1 MVYSWELGYQKKTVI
16 SENDQIKEMWCMPC
30 AYCTIYQ
37 GTSEGAC
44 IAVCN
49 NAFMNFSVLFY
60 IKNVAETEQL
70 YCLEIVMFKLT

>member
-1 MVYSWELGYQKKTVI
+1 MGYKKKTVI

-49 NAFMNFSVLFY
+49 DAFMNFSVLFY
-60 IKNVAETEQL
+60 IKNVAETVQL
-70 YCLEIVMFKLT
+70 YCWEIVMFKLT